1 MDLSDFDFHLPD
13 ELIAQEAEPTRD
25 AARLMS
31 LDRKTGETEHHRV
44 SDLAD
49 LLKPGDLI
57 VVNDS
62 RVIQARLLGRRDPS
76 GGKAECLLLSRLDET
91 RWDALVHPGQKLRQG
106 ARAVFEAGEHYL
118 ELEVLD
124 CHFHGRRTIRLVSSG
139 DDIET
144 AIDAIGHTPLPPYI
158 KREDRSADRERYQTV
173 FARTPGSVAAPT
185 AGLHFTAELLA
196 RLSARGISRQAITL
210 HVGYGTFEPV
220 RTAKVEDHRVAAEHY
235 YVSEETADAVNC
247 ALDEGRRIIAVGTTT
262 TRTLEAVARLN
273 GGRLR
278 PGEGQTDL
286 YIHGSFDFK
295 IVGGLL
301 TNFHLPRS
309 SLLLLVAA
317 FTGHE
322 RILSAYGQA
331 IARSYRFYSY
341 GDAMLIL

>member
-1 MDLSDFDFHLPD
+1 MDLSEFDLHLPN

-31 LDRKTGETEHHRV
+31 LDRETDQVEHYRV

-91 RWDALVHPGQKLRQG
+91 RWDALVHPGHKLCQG

-118 ELEVLD
+118 ELEVLE

-139 DDIET
+139 DDVEV

-158 KREDRSADRERYQTV
+158 KRKDQSADRERYQTV
-173 FARTPGSVAAPT
+173 YARTPGSVAAPT
-185 AGLHFTAELLA
+185 AGLHFTPELLA
-196 RLSARGISRQAITL
+196 RLSSRGIARQAITL
-210 HVGYGTFEPV
+210 HVGYGTFEPD

-235 YVSEETADAVNC
+235 YVSEETADAVNS

-286 YIHGSFDFK
+286 YIHGGFDFK
-295 IVGGLL
+295 VVGGLL

-309 SLLLLVAA
+309 SLLLLAAA

-322 RILSAYGQA
+322 RILAAYGQA
-331 IARSYRFYSY
+331 IARCYRFYSY